1 MLLPPGLLWFC
12 VLAQE
17 HHQVEDTV
25 ITSWEENVFLSFD
38 EEVERR
44 QVIGRL
50 TTWIGDIFFLTMT
63 FKKL

>member
-1 MLLPPGLLWFC
+1 M
-12 VLAQE
+12 
-17 HHQVEDTV
+17 